1 MEMLFVGG
9 LWGNDSY
16 GKTCLDLALQGDLT
30 HESGERLV
38 QKTQKKQPKKTPKN
52 ISKKKVMPKR

>member
-1 MEMLFVGG
+1 MGG

-38 QKTQKKQPKKTPKN
+38 QKTQKNNPKKPQKY
-52 ISKKKVMPKR
+52 K